1 MLDTHGRRF
10 VQPLIKKVA
19 DIFIKFGFSANQ
31 VTILA
36 FILGMSVGL
45 FVYFDFIL
53 ISIILLWISGLLD
66 AVDGTVARLR
76 KMTSTFGTLMDIT
89 FDRLVEIG
97 MILALALKH
106 SEHMFLFL
114 LLACSI
120 IITMTVFLTVG
131 SLSNK
136 KSEKS
141 FYYQAGFAERTEG
154 FIFFSGMIIFES
166 YAYLICLA
174 FTIAILFTAM
184 QRMNEAKRI
193 LD

>member
-31 VTILA
+31 VTIIA

-53 ISIILLWISGLLD
+53 IAIILLWISGLLD
-66 AVDGTVARLR
+66 AVDGTVARA
-76 KMTSTFGTLMDIT
+76 KGSSAFGTLMDIT

-97 MILALALKH
+97 MIVTLALKH

>member
-1 MLDTHGRRF
+1 MLDTHARSF

-19 DIFIKFGFSANQ
+19 DIFIKLGFSANQ
-31 VTILA
+31 VTVLA
-36 FILGMSVGL
+36 FFIGISVGF
-45 FVYFDFIL
+45 FVYFDL
-53 ISIILLWISGLLD
+53 IAIAIILLWISGLLD
-66 AVDGTVARLR
+66 AVDGTVARI
-76 KMTSTFGTLMDIT
+76 KGSSAFGTLMDIT

-97 MILALALKH
+97 MIIALALKH

-131 SLSNK
+131 SLSQK

-154 FIFFSGMIIFES
+154 FIFFSGMIIFPS
-166 YAYLICLA
+166 YAYLICLL
-174 FTIAILFTAM
+174 FTLAILFTAS
-184 QRMNEAKRI
+184 QRMNEARKI
-193 LD
+193 LK